1 MQEVSGSNPLCST
14 KLYNHLG
21 IDLIYRELPAE
32 WLGLSI
38 QAILSLKK
46 EFL

>member
-1 MQEVSGSNPLCST
+1 
-14 KLYNHLG
+14 
-21 IDLIYRELPAE
+21 LIYRELPAE

-46 EFL
+46 ESL

>member
-1 MQEVSGSNPLCST
+1 
-14 KLYNHLG
+14 
-21 IDLIYRELPAE
+21 LIYRELPAE

-46 EFL
+46 EAL

>member
-1 MQEVSGSNPLCST
+1 
-14 KLYNHLG
+14 
-21 IDLIYRELPAE
+21 LIYRELPAE